1 MVAATNAVLTD
12 HGAGERPAPELIA
25 GMVDPTGMRMGKLLD
40 VADQAEQKRLAEAF
54 YEAAHRLYRNQT
66 TIYAGVAEAL
76 AELAASGVS
85 QGVVSNNQGRLVRRL
100 LDHFGLT
107 RYLTVALGEEDVPA
121 PKPDPRGVQLA
132 AQRLGVTPSACV
144 YVGDAPGDQHTARA
158 AGMPAIGVAWG
169 ISPRPVLER
178 EDFATV
184 IDHPRA
190 LTAALARLA

>member
-25 GMVDPTGMRMGKLLD
+25 GMVDPTGVRLGKLLG
-40 VADQAEQKRLAEAF
+40 VVDQAEQKRLAEAF
-54 YEAAHRLYRNQT
+54 YTAAHRLYIDNT
-66 TIYAGVAEAL
+66 TVYDGVAETL
-76 AELAASGVS
+76 AEIAATGVA

-107 RYLTVALGEEDVPA
+107 RYLTVAWGEEDMPA
-121 PKPDPRGVQLA
+121 PKPDPRGVRLA
-132 AQRLGVTPSACV
+132 AERLGVEPTACV
-144 YVGDAPGDQHTARA
+144 YVGDAPGDLRTARA

-169 ISPRPVLER
+169 ISPRSVLER
-178 EDFATV
+178 EDFAAV

-190 LTAALARLA
+190 LTAALAGLA